1 MEINLIDFE
10 VPVHIGDVGTKN
22 KRKKFQLN
30 LLKNQDNTKVV
41 KLKIKNCICKNKDVK
56 VFQMFRPLMR
66 IEVIQL

>member
-22 KRKKFQLN
+22 KRKKFRLN

-41 KLKIKNCICKNKDVK
+41 KLKIAFVK
-56 VFQMFRPLMR
+56 
-66 IEVIQL
+66 IKT